1 MRGPGLLVEFAD
13 VKNRLVESG
22 KDEGKEEQRGMDLKC
37 VGFFFFFNSES
48 NQERRDLKA
57 KFLIDTKA
65 V

>member
-37 VGFFFFFNSES
+37 VGFFFFLTLSQTKNVGISRPNS
-48 NQERRDLKA
+48 
-57 KFLIDTKA
+57 
-65 V
+65 

>member
-1 MRGPGLLVEFAD
+1 MAVRGPGLLVEFAD

-22 KDEGKEEQRGMDLKC
+22 KDERKGEQKGMDLKRVC
-37 VGFFFFFNSES
+37 FFLNPES

>member
-37 VGFFFFFNSES
+37 VVFFFLTLSQTKNVGISRPNS
-48 NQERRDLKA
+48 
-57 KFLIDTKA
+57 
-65 V
+65 

>member
-1 MRGPGLLVEFAD
+1 MAVHGPGLLVEFAD

-22 KDEGKEEQRGMDLKC
+22 KDERKGEQKGMDLKRL
-37 VGFFFFFNSES
+37 FFLNPES

>member
-37 VGFFFFFNSES
+37 VVFFFNSES